1 MSSEDSSVI
10 GSLIGLIVLIILSC
24 RGCVVDDRK
33 PVEAVMKTQ
42 GFTEFTINDKDWL
55 FVGLRGCQ
63 ADEAAKFEVT
73 ATNPMGEKVN
83 FLVCTGWPFKG
94 ATIRTEW

>member
-1 MSSEDSSVI
+1 M
-10 GSLIGLIVLIILSC
+10 GSALLILIQILLTLLIFC
-24 RGCVVDDRK
+24 RGVFVNDIR
-33 PVEAVMKTQ
+33 PVEQVMKTH
-42 GFTEFTINDKDWL
+42 GFTEYTIKDKDVI

-73 ATNPMGEKVN
+73 ATNPVGEKVD

-94 ATIRTEW
+94 ATIRTDW